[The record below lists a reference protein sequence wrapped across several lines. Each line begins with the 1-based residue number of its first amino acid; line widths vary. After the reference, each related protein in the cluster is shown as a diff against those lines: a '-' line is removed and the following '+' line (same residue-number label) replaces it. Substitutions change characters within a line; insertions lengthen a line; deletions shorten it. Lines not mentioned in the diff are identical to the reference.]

1 MVELCILN
9 NRMFLVAR
17 ISSDCF
23 ESFSKMNWWIHCG
36 QGLIGSFDLPWSKW
50 SRITDPDPDHIKGTH
65 PKTVL
70 DSESHSMDSG
80 FLVLDSSF
88 FHWNLN
94 SRFHSLMGFRIPWA
108 VFWIPKPRISDSTR
122 KKFHGLQNSDSLT
135 RSDTPICSNLCESL
149 PCQTESKGVLKLTKQ
164 SCIFSRWPWTHLS
177 IRVRKVRT
185 WSDVRFFG
193 KKLNRFEIYE
203 VR

>member
-80 FLVLDSSF
+80 FLVLDSSI
-88 FHWNLN
+88 FHWNMN

-122 KKFHGLQNSDSLT
+122 KNFTDSRIRIPLQGAIH
-135 RSDTPICSNLCESL
+135 RFAVIYAR
-149 PCQTESKGVLKLTKQ
+149 VYHA
-164 SCIFSRWPWTHLS
+164 RLS
-177 IRVRKVRT
+177 QRAF
-185 WSDVRFFG
+185 W
-193 KKLNRFEIYE
+193 N
-203 VR
+203 